1 MLSFQ
6 HDHCYVFSFLV
17 VSLFLSPPSLSPLP
31 TCKVSK
37 TDTLI
42 LICFEDSEV
51 QWGLVLN
58 QDLLMTYTCA
68 SNSYVLISSP
78 WKLYLWHLSLFIRL
92 KIFFLS
98 LPVSFFTLN
107 LTSIY
112 FLIYI
117 ILENTHRLKKTND
130 LTQNVLCEF
139 VKQKSSFLFVLVS
152 LSF

>member
-6 HDHCYVFSFLV
+6 HDHCYAFSFLV

-37 TDTLI
+37 TGTLV

-58 QDLLMTYTCA
+58 QDLLVTYMCA

-78 WKLYLWHLSLFIRL
+78 WKLCLWHLSLFIRL
-92 KIFFLS
+92 KIFFFFC
-98 LPVSFFTLN
+98 PFQYVFFTLN

-152 LSF
+152 L

>member
-1 MLSFQ
+1 MCWAFSMIIAMSFPFLWFHSFFLLLLSHLFP
-6 HDHCYVFSFLV
+6 HVR
-17 VSLFLSPPSLSPLP
+17 SL
-31 TCKVSK
+31 K
-37 TDTLI
+37 TGTLI

-51 QWGLVLN
+51 QWGLVFN
-58 QDLLMTYTCA
+58 QDLLVTYTCA

-78 WKLYLWHLSLFIRL
+78 WKFYLWHLSLFIRL
-92 KIFFLS
+92 KIFFFLS

-152 LSF
+152 L

>member
-1 MLSFQ
+1 MIIAMSFPFLWFHSFFLLLLSHLFP
-6 HDHCYVFSFLV
+6 HVR
-17 VSLFLSPPSLSPLP
+17 SL
-31 TCKVSK
+31 K
-37 TDTLI
+37 TGTLI

-51 QWGLVLN
+51 QWGLVFN
-58 QDLLMTYTCA
+58 QDLLVTYTCA

-78 WKLYLWHLSLFIRL
+78 WKFYLWHLSLFIRL
-92 KIFFLS
+92 KIFFFLS

-152 LSF
+152 L